1 MTDLPASTR
10 LAWWGTA
17 WLRGRVVTDLMLDAV
32 IGEDATHTV
41 SGLAELGLGG
51 AAQTADTLL
60 AGLARVRADGAT
72 GLGAAYPVEG
82 DLCGLGGPVG
92 FNNAALEA
100 GEAVVAVGIELGLVP
115 QRVGAV
121 LTWQAF
127 PAARR
132 QLPDVGEADRTLRR
146 TLSTTADTLASMQVA
161 RWRPEVADRLLNLR
175 HRPHVAGPDGVP
187 ARCIE
192 LLAAGLQA
200 LEIVEVALQDDG
212 GAITAYDVEARRAAL
227 VPLARA
233 GRHALVAASSPEVW
247 PPACP

>member
-41 SGLAELGLGG
+41 AGLAELGLGG
-51 AAQTADTLL
+51 PADTAETLL
-60 AGLARVRADGAT
+60 AGLARVRSEGAT

-82 DLCGLGGPVG
+82 DLCGLGGPGG
-92 FNNAALEA
+92 FNTAALDA
-100 GEAVVAVGIELGLVP
+100 GEAVVTVGADLGLVP
-115 QRVGAV
+115 GRVGAV
-121 LTWQAF
+121 VTWQAY

-146 TLSTTADTLASMQVA
+146 TLTTTADALAAMQVA
-161 RWRPEVADRLLNLR
+161 RWRPEVADRLMNLR
-175 HRPHVAGPDGVP
+175 HRPAVVGPDGVP
-187 ARCIE
+187 TRCVE

-200 LEIVEVALQDDG
+200 LDIVDVALEDDG
-212 GAITAYDVEARRAAL
+212 GALTAYDVEARRAAL

-247 PPACP
+247 PPD